1 MIYKITGIFRNT
13 EDAQSAAKRINSSAD
28 KIYEIRMNYLTRDEE
43 VGLLN
48 NILYSP
54 PAMSIFSNTEYTQ
67 PMENVTKEYRTDS
80 SRSSAIEY
88 GETCQLT
95 VLAEANNKD
104 KVQSIMHNESGYD
117 VNASELE

>member
-13 EDAQSAAKRINSSAD
+13 EDAQSAAKRINSSGD
-28 KIYEIRMNYLTRDEE
+28 NIYEIRMNYLTRDEE
-43 VGLLN
+43 SGLLN

-54 PAMSIFSNTEYTQ
+54 PMTSVFSDDSYAEHAEST
-67 PMENVTKEYRTDS
+67 TKEYRTDS
-80 SRSSAIEY
+80 TRSSAIEY

-95 VLAEANNKD
+95 VLAEANHKD

-117 VNASELE
+117 VNASEWK

>member
-67 PMENVTKEYRTDS
+67 PTENVTKEYRTDS

-117 VNASELE
+117 VSTTEWE

>member
-13 EDAQSAAKRINSSAD
+13 EDAESAAKRINSSAD

-43 VGLLN
+43 KGLLN
-48 NILYSP
+48 NIFYSP
-54 PAMSIFSNTEYTQ
+54 PAMSILSNADYYRPTE
-67 PMENVTKEYRTDS
+67 NITKEYRTDS
-80 SRSSAIEY
+80 TRSSAIEY

-95 VLAEANNKD
+95 VLAEETNKE

-117 VNASELE
+117 VSMAEWE